1 MRPHCHGIGL
11 GPGLGLGLGLLIGG
25 CAYDP
30 PRSAQELANE
40 DACRTMANRVYDAQ
54 HRDLLTREDQS
65 LTPFSSSG
73 SIATPDQGLS
83 DLYAHETRV
92 NDCIARKTSAT
103 RNGMTFGPQGSN

>member
-1 MRPHCHGIGL
+1 MRPYRHGIGIAI
-11 GPGLGLGLGLLIGG
+11 GIALLTGG

-30 PRSAQELANE
+30 PHSAQELANE
-40 DACRTMANRVYDAQ
+40 DACRAMANRVYDAQ
-54 HRDLLTREDQS
+54 HRDLLIREDQS

-83 DLYAHETRV
+83 DVYAHETMV
-92 NDCIARKTSAT
+92 DNCIARKTSAT